1 MNEILGNR
9 IKTLRIAKNLTQ
21 EQVANGIGI
30 PKITYQSYEQGI
42 RSPKADKLNGIA
54 GFLGVS
60 VDCLLD
66 CDEDMIREA
75 FTSLRKCVSTL
86 KCVIKSEDVTKMTI
100 EEITEKL
107 KTMK

>member
-1 MNEILGNR
+1 MKINNERLKCYR
-9 IKTLRIAKNLTQ
+9 KQARLTQ

-42 RSPKADKLNGIA
+42 RSPKADTLNGIA